1 MDKTSENVPKRSEF
15 WFGAGLKSVTLR
27 GRLFDKTT
35 LLTAFLLGLTTF
47 VIFWPV
53 VLAIEFEEAFFTPL
67 VPLLLSIFD
76 ALGIDANL
84 ALKILFMSSLVF
96 STVGI
101 YFLVRDLTKRQV
113 TAIFAAALFL
123 VPPVPIFVLSFIR
136 NSILAPELISAKSF
150 FTVIYGDGA
159 HFLALAIVPYALL
172 FYLRFLKSGGKRDFL
187 LSVLALVVILLANR
201 SQSFYVLLILAVAT
215 LCDMFLG
222 LAREKLKKFI
232 LVLIFCAGLV
242 SFWYTP
248 YFWLQSVNV
257 IFEYLVNNIRLLFPL
272 PFIIAVL
279 SLLFS
284 FVFFGRRE
292 DRQGI
297 FISILSLFI
306 FLAISIDWILNGR
319 SFLPHPQRLL
329 PDLFMFLA
337 ISAALT
343 FASIFDKTKLEVRLK
358 FVYWPV
364 WVRTISTLLFA
375 VFSFV
380 IFGLTAYLISPF
392 LISVVSGPGGIWT
405 KLREGVI
412 ADREKTLEIAGG
424 SFQLISGSSDNLQE
438 LLSAAVSFVFVLI
451 LVFLL
456 FNKWKSDETNTV
468 K

>member
-1 MDKTSENVPKRSEF
+1 MDPLAENVPQRSEF
-15 WFGAGLKSVTLR
+15 WFSARLKSFSKR
-27 GRLFDKTT
+27 GKLFDKTT

-47 VIFWPV
+47 IVFWPV

-67 VPLLLSIFD
+67 VPLLLSIFG
-76 ALGIDANL
+76 ALGIFQNL

-113 TAIFAAALFL
+113 AAIFAAALFL
-123 VPPVPIFVLSFIR
+123 IPPVPIFVLSFIR
-136 NSILAPELISAKSF
+136 SSILSPELISAKSF

-159 HFLALAIVPYALL
+159 HFLALAVVPYTLL
-172 FYLRFLKSGGKRDFL
+172 FYLRFLKSGEKRDFL
-187 LSVLALVVILLANR
+187 LSVFALVIILLANR
-201 SQSFYVLLILAVAT
+201 SQSFYVLLILSVAT

-248 YFWLQSVNV
+248 YFWLQSVD
-257 IFEYLVNNIRLLFPL
+257 IAFAYLANNIRLLFPL

-297 FISILSLFI
+297 FISMLSLFI

-343 FASIFDKTKLEVRLK
+343 FAAIFDKTRLEVRLK
-358 FVYWPV
+358 FVSWPQ
-364 WVRTISTLLFA
+364 WVKMISTLLFA
-375 VFSFV
+375 VFSFI
-380 IFGLTAYLISPF
+380 IFGLIAYLISPF
-392 LISVVSGPGGIWT
+392 LIFAVSGPGGVWT
-405 KLREGVI
+405 KLRDEVI
-412 ADREKTLEIAGG
+412 ADREKTLEAAGG
-424 SFQLISGSSDNLQE
+424 SFRLVSRNSDNLQE
-438 LLSAAVSFVFVLI
+438 LLSIIVSIVFVLI

-456 FNKWKSDETNTV
+456 FNKWKNEKVDEV
-468 K
+468 